1 MSKLRLAS
9 LALAS
14 ALVGPVALRA
24 QAHAPAAQA
33 GHAPEHAQAPELAQ
47 AEAPQPHEAPA
58 GHGEAQAGH
67 ATQGHHGPAVKL
79 FGLELGTTGQFL
91 VKLFNFLL
99 FAGLLFFLLKGAL
112 AAAFRARTRELKE
125 ALDQAGR
132 DKAEGEAQV
141 RELEARRAGLAQEL
155 ADILARAERAAE
167 AERQRIVEAARAE
180 AEALMAQA
188 RTDIEA
194 QRRQAEQDLRA
205 LVARLAVEGAARRL
219 EAEVQGPVAARV
231 IDQAIGQV
239 GGAK

>member
-9 LALAS
+9 LALAA

-33 GHAPEHAQAPELAQ
+33 APAPEHAQ

-141 RELEARRAGLAQEL
+141 RELEARMAGLEQEL
-155 ADILARAERAAE
+155 ADIMARAEREAE